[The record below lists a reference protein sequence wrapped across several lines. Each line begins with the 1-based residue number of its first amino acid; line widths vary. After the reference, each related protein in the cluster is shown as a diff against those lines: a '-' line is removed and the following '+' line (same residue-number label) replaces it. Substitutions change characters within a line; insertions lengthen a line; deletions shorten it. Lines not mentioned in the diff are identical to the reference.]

1 MARLRIGTRASA
13 LALWQANTVAAEL
26 RARDTEIEI
35 VRITTQGDRRQ
46 ESTLVEA
53 TGKGV
58 FVREIEDALLRQ
70 DIDIAVHSAKD
81 MAAEMPAGLAIAA
94 ALPRED
100 PRDALVL
107 PRSGDSPSTFGD
119 SPSTLGDSPST
130 EAQDFSAVL
139 RDSPR
144 IATSSPRRVAQLRAL
159 IPGAHFEAIRGNV
172 DTRLR
177 KLDAGEADAL
187 ILAAAGLKRLGLGQR
202 ISFYIPVERCLP
214 APGQGIVAV
223 QVRAEDTRAYAAVA
237 AMNDGPARI
246 ALAAEQAVVVALG
259 GGCQLP
265 LGALAEIRRDEIVVR
280 AVAAS
285 LDGRRAVAGEARGTS
300 TTLNGARAIGER
312 LAQDLISRGA
322 RKILE
327 S

>member
-26 RARDTEIEI
+26 RARDTDVEI

-46 ESTLVEA
+46 EAPLADA

-58 FVREIEDALLRQ
+58 FVREIEDALLRR
-70 DIDIAVHSAKD
+70 DIDVAVHSAKD
-81 MAAEMPAGLAIAA
+81 MAAEMPRGLAIAA
-94 ALPRED
+94 VLPRED

-107 PRSGDSPSTFGD
+107 PSSRSRIASISD
-119 SPSTLGDSPST
+119 
-130 EAQDFSAVL
+130 AQDFSAAFL
-139 RDSPR
+139 DDTPR
-144 IATSSPRRVAQLRAL
+144 IGTSSPRRVAQLRAL

-172 DTRLR
+172 DSRLR

-187 ILAAAGLKRLGLGQR
+187 ILAAAGLKRLGLTQR
-202 ISFYIPVERCLP
+202 ISSPIPVERCLP

-223 QVRAEDTRAYAAVA
+223 QVREDDAGAYAAVA
-237 AMNDGPARI
+237 AMNDGPARM
-246 ALAAEQAVVVALG
+246 ALAAEQAVVIALG

-265 LGALAEIRRDEIVVR
+265 LGALADIRREDIVVR

-285 LDGRRAVAGEARGTS
+285 LDGRRAIAGEARGTS
-300 TTLNGARAIGER
+300 TTLDGARAIGER

-322 RKILE
+322 RQILE
-327 S
+327 P

>member
-26 RARDTEIEI
+26 RARDTDVEI

-46 ESTLVEA
+46 EAPLVDA

-58 FVREIEDALLRQ
+58 FVREIEDALLRR

-81 MAAEMPAGLAIAA
+81 MAAEGPRGLAIAA
-94 ALPRED
+94 VLPRED

-107 PRSGDSPSTFGD
+107 PSSRSRIASISD
-119 SPSTLGDSPST
+119 
-130 EAQDFSAVL
+130 AQDFSAAFL
-139 RDSPR
+139 DDTPR
-144 IATSSPRRVAQLRAL
+144 IGTSSPRRVAQLRAL

-172 DTRLR
+172 DSRLR

-187 ILAAAGLKRLGLGQR
+187 ILAAAGLKRLGLAQR
-202 ISFYIPVERCLP
+202 ISSPLPVERCLP

-223 QVRAEDTRAYAAVA
+223 QVREDDAAAYAAVA
-237 AMNDGPARI
+237 AMNDGPARM
-246 ALAAEQAVVVALG
+246 ALAAEQAVVIALG

-265 LGALAEIRRDEIVVR
+265 LGALADIRREDIVVR

-285 LDGRRAVAGEARGTS
+285 LDGRRAIAGEARGTS
-300 TTLNGARAIGER
+300 TTLDGARAIGER

-322 RKILE
+322 RQILE
-327 S
+327 P

>member
-202 ISFYIPVERCLP
+202 ISFYLPVERCLP

>member
-26 RARDTEIEI
+26 RARDTDVEI

-46 ESTLVEA
+46 EAPLVDA

-58 FVREIEDALLRQ
+58 FVREIEDALLRR
-70 DIDIAVHSAKD
+70 DIDVAVHSAKD
-81 MAAEMPAGLAIAA
+81 MAAEMPRGLAIAA
-94 ALPRED
+94 VLPRED

-107 PRSGDSPSTFGD
+107 PSSRSRIAAI
-119 SPSTLGDSPST
+119 L
-130 EAQDFSAVL
+130 EAQDFSAAFL
-139 RDSPR
+139 DDTPR
-144 IATSSPRRVAQLRAL
+144 IGTSSPRRVAQLRAL

-172 DTRLR
+172 DSRLR

-187 ILAAAGLKRLGLGQR
+187 ILAAAGLKRLGLTQR
-202 ISFYIPVERCLP
+202 ISSPIPVERCLP

-223 QVRAEDTRAYAAVA
+223 QVREDDAGAYAAVA

-246 ALAAEQAVVVALG
+246 ALAAEQAVVIALG

-265 LGALAEIRRDEIVVR
+265 LGALADIRREDILVR

-285 LDGRRAVAGEARGTS
+285 LDGRRVIAGEARGTS
-300 TTLNGARAIGER
+300 TTLDGARAIGER

-322 RKILE
+322 RQILE

>member
-26 RARDTEIEI
+26 RAREIDVEI

-46 ESTLVEA
+46 AAPLVDVS
-53 TGKGV
+53 GKGV
-58 FVREIEDALLRQ
+58 FVREIEDALLRH
-70 DIDIAVHSAKD
+70 DIDVAVHSAKD
-81 MAAEMPAGLAIAA
+81 MSAEMPPGLAIAA
-94 ALPRED
+94 VLPRED

-107 PRSGDSPSTFGD
+107 PSSRPSIAEI
-119 SPSTLGDSPST
+119 S
-130 EAQDFSAVL
+130 EAQDFAAVFP
-139 RDSPR
+139 DATPR
-144 IATSSPRRVAQLRAL
+144 IGTSSPRRVAQLRPL

-177 KLDAGEADAL
+177 KLDAGESDAL
-187 ILAAAGLKRLGLGQR
+187 ILAAAGLKRLGLTQR
-202 ISFYIPVERCLP
+202 ISSYIPVERCLP

-223 QVRAEDTRAYAAVA
+223 QVREDDAQAYAAVA
-237 AMNDGPARI
+237 AMNDGVART
-246 ALAAEQAVVVALG
+246 ALTAEQAVVIALG

-265 LGALAEIRRDEIVVR
+265 LGVLADIRRDQIVVR

-285 LDGRRAVAGEARGTS
+285 LDGQRVVAGEARGAS
-300 TTLNGARAIGER
+300 TTPAAARAIGER

>member
-13 LALWQANTVAAEL
+13 LALWQANTVAADL
-26 RARDTEIEI
+26 RARDTDVEI

-46 ESTLVEA
+46 EMPLAEA

-58 FVREIEDALLRQ
+58 FVREIEDALLRR
-70 DIDIAVHSAKD
+70 DTDVAVHSAKD
-81 MAAEMPAGLAIAA
+81 MAAEMPRGLAIAA
-94 ALPRED
+94 VLPRED

-107 PRSGDSPSTFGD
+107 PASRATTSSAS
-119 SPSTLGDSPST
+119 
-130 EAQDFSAVL
+130 EAHDFSAASL
-139 RDSPR
+139 GDTPR
-144 IATSSPRRVAQLRAL
+144 VGTSSPRRVAQLRAL
-159 IPGAHFEAIRGNV
+159 IPGAHFETVRGNV

-177 KLDAGEADAL
+177 KLDTGDFDAL
-187 ILAAAGLKRLGLGQR
+187 ILAAAGLKRLGLSQR
-202 ISFYIPVERCLP
+202 ISAHIAVERCLP

-223 QVRAEDTRAYAAVA
+223 QVREDDSQAYAAVS
-237 AMNDGPARI
+237 AMNDGPARM
-246 ALAAEQAVVVALG
+246 ALAAEQAVVIALG

-265 LGALAEIRRDEIVVR
+265 LGALAEIRRDEVVVR

-285 LDGRRAVAGEARGTS
+285 LDGRRTVAAEARGTS
-300 TTLNGARAIGER
+300 TTLDGARAIGER
-312 LAQDLISRGA
+312 LAQDLITRGA